1 MKRISVFVCMLLM
14 LSLLCLVGVASAE
27 TEEECQHYAY
37 CTAPTV
43 CAECGYE
50 GEIEDILHD
59 TDDAVLVITPAEH
72 QYRCPQCGEIGLSSA
87 HFTFCTSPNACTI
100 CGYEGEIE
108 EIIHLSI
115 EHNPETH
122 VQTCLLCDA
131 EFTQFTTKSVVEAT
145 CTTVGEQ
152 IDVCDYCGEEIYFY
166 TPALEHYDID
176 FVITPEAHQARC
188 NLCGELGTAYAHFIF
203 CDAPGVCYACGYEG
217 EFEDIVHTHIVHD
230 PETHVQTC
238 TECGAMFTDFEKS
251 ITPEE
256 HIITCNYCE
265 QTIIEP
271 HTADC
276 TTPNVCSVCGYEG
289 EMGYITHQAAE
300 HDPKTHMQTCGAC
313 GVTFIEYEFELID
326 NPEEHF
332 LSCTYCTETVR
343 EPHMASCTSPNV
355 CAVCGYEGEIAKL
368 VHENTD
374 HNPNTHAQTCTE
386 CGAMFL
392 DFEKSITPETHTFTC
407 TWCQTAFSDSHA
419 ASCTAPT
426 VCIDCG
432 YEGEIEDILHNSEGA
447 DFIIT
452 PDEHQLI
459 CSSCG
464 KLGNPQAHYAPC
476 TSPNTC
482 HFCGYEG
489 EIKDILHPFAVH
501 DPDTHVQTCILCD
514 ATFTHFTTKS
524 VAEATC
530 TADGLKTASCS
541 YCDEDI
547 ETVLPALGHDWKLTD
562 RIAPTCTTEGYNKY
576 TCRRC
581 NWWTRGEVQP
591 ALSTAECTM
600 LRAEIGD
607 VVCTVCPV
615 CASTALT
622 PETEA
627 AVTLVENAA
636 AEGTD
641 AQVIVREAVP
651 EANLSVKRIFCVRLV
666 KDSTDVQP
674 GSTIRLRIPCAEAQ
688 GLTLLHLSESGELTE
703 IACELTGGT
712 LVFETDK
719 VGVFLLVEAK

>member
-1 MKRISVFVCMLLM
+1 MCCVVPSPFIKGGDIMKRISVFVCMLLM

-115 EHNPETH
+115 EHDPETH

-145 CTTVGEQ
+145 CTTDGEE
-152 IDVCDYCGEEIYFY
+152 IDVCDYCGEEICFY

-176 FVITPEAHQARC
+176 FVITPETHQARC

-230 PETHVQTC
+230 PDTHVQTC

-256 HIITCNYCE
+256 HILTCNYCE

-276 TTPNVCSVCGYEG
+276 TTPNVCS
-289 EMGYITHQAAE
+289 
-300 HDPKTHMQTCGAC
+300 
-313 GVTFIEYEFELID
+313 
-326 NPEEHF
+326 
-332 LSCTYCTETVR
+332 
-343 EPHMASCTSPNV
+343 
-355 CAVCGYEGEIAKL
+355 VCGYEGEIAKL

-419 ASCTAPT
+419 SSCTAPT

-464 KLGNPQAHYAPC
+464 KWGNPQAHYAPC

-489 EIKDILHPFAVH
+489 EIEDILHPFAVH

-514 ATFTHFTTKS
+514 ATFTRFTTKS

-562 RIAPTCTTEGYNKY
+562 RIAPTCTTQGYHKY

-622 PETEA
+622 PETKA
-627 AVTLVENAA
+627 AVTLVENAV

-651 EANLSVKRIFCVRLV
+651 EANFSVKRIFCARLV
-666 KDSTDVQP
+666 NDSTDVQP

-688 GLTLLHLSESGELTE
+688 GLTLLHLSESGEMTE

>member
-1 MKRISVFVCMLLM
+1 MPVEKHRAHRCLFISGVRCPAGILDMFFPAEYTMIIGNVCCVVPSPFIKGGDNMKRISVFVCMLLM

-27 TEEECQHYAY
+27 TEGECQHYAY

-59 TDDAVLVITPAEH
+59 TDDAVLIITPTEH
-72 QYRCPQCGEIGLSSA
+72 QYQCPKCGEIGLSSA

-108 EIIHLSI
+108 EIIHLSAVHDPETHMQTCADCGAIFMDI
-115 EHNPETH
+115 ETSFTPEEHTLTCADCDASISGPHFAGCTNPNVCVVCGYEGKIANLGHENAVHDPDTH
-122 VQTCLLCDA
+122 VQTCTECDA
-131 EFTQFTTKSVVEAT
+131 VFTEFTIQSVVEAT
-145 CTTVGEQ
+145 CTTDGLQ
-152 IDVCDYCGEEIYFY
+152 IDVCDYCAQEVRTIL
-166 TPALEHYDID
+166 PALEHNDID
-176 FVITPEAHQARC
+176 FIITPDTHQAQC
-188 NLCGELGTAYAHFIF
+188 TLCGELEIAYAHFAF
-203 CDAPGVCYACGYEG
+203 CD
-217 EFEDIVHTHIVHD
+217 
-230 PETHVQTC
+230 
-238 TECGAMFTDFEKS
+238 
-251 ITPEE
+251 
-256 HIITCNYCE
+256 
-265 QTIIEP
+265 
-271 HTADC
+271 
-276 TTPNVCSVCGYEG
+276 TPNVC
-289 EMGYITHQAAE
+289 T
-300 HDPKTHMQTCGAC
+300 
-313 GVTFIEYEFELID
+313 
-326 NPEEHF
+326 
-332 LSCTYCTETVR
+332 
-343 EPHMASCTSPNV
+343 
-355 CAVCGYEGEIAKL
+355 VCGYEGEIAEL

-386 CGAMFL
+386 CGTMFL
-392 DFEKSITPETHTFTC
+392 DFEKIITPETHTFTC

-426 VCIDCG
+426 VCTDCG

-482 HFCGYEG
+482 HFCGYKG

-501 DPDTHVQTCILCD
+501 DPDTHVQTCILCGT
-514 ATFTHFTTKS
+514 AFTDFIDPV

-541 YCDEDI
+541 YCYEKL

-562 RIAPTCTTEGYNKY
+562 RIAPTCMTEGYHKY

-615 CASTALT
+615 CASTTLT
-622 PETEA
+622 PETKA
-627 AVTLVENAA
+627 AVALVENAA

-651 EANLSVKRIFCVRLV
+651 EAKLSVKRIFCVRLV

-674 GSTIRLRIPCAEAQ
+674 GSAIRLRIPCADAQ
-688 GLTLLHLSESGELTE
+688 GLTLMHLSESGELTE
-703 IACELTGGT
+703 IACVLTGGT

-719 VGVFLLVEAK
+719 VGVFLLVEAR